1 MKAEPKIVEVQ
12 PFGGF
17 NQELSYGVPVALV
30 NKVQVGCLVR
40 ITLGNRRLTGM
51 ITSLESREN
60 KADFKLKFISSL
72 VQNDPS
78 PQAEE
83 KIQISRQD
91 YLV

>member
-51 ITSLESREN
+51 I
-60 KADFKLKFISSL
+60 
-72 VQNDPS
+72 
-78 PQAEE
+78 
-83 KIQISRQD
+83 
-91 YLV
+91 